1 MQHGDVHAGFLNE
14 EGLKFDDFLR
24 ARTALLIA
32 VCNHGLQTMRN
43 LFDNSLVEQLLI
55 GVDDGRG
62 FVHFAKPEKFIAYRI

>member
-1 MQHGDVHAGFLNE
+1 MQHGDVHAGFPNE

-24 ARTALLIA
+24 ARTALLIT

>member
-1 MQHGDVHAGFLNE
+1 
-14 EGLKFDDFLR
+14 
-24 ARTALLIA
+24 
-32 VCNHGLQTMRN
+32 MRN